1 MFRYIGDKVMTF
13 FTDLGGLVVMIFSVI
28 RSLPSQFGHIRL
40 LSEQMLAMGVNS
52 LPLIMLTS
60 VFTGAVAAWQAA
72 YQMEGYIPLRYLGTG
87 VSKAIFIE
95 LAPVL
100 TSLVVAGRV
109 GASIAAELGTMR
121 VTEQIDALETIAVDP
136 VGYLVT
142 PRIISGVIMLP
153 ILVIF
158 ANAIAMLGALVVVI
172 LMLDM
177 EPETFMNG
185 VKQFFKLSDII
196 LGLIKSTVFGLVIAL
211 MGCFHGFKA
220 DGGAQGVGLATTHA
234 VVASSVLILVS
245 DFVLA
250 TIMFNV
256 G

>member
-1 MFRYIGDKVMTF
+1 MFRYIGDKVLAF
-13 FTDLGGLVVMIFSVI
+13 FTDLGGILLMVAGAV
-28 RSLPSQFGHIRL
+28 RSLPSQFGHLKL
-40 LSEQMLAMGVNS
+40 LSDQMLAMGVNS
-52 LPLIMLTS
+52 LPLITLTS

-72 YQMEGYIPLRYLGTG
+72 YQMEGYVPLRYLGTG

-121 VTEQIDALETIAVDP
+121 VTEQIDALESLAIDP

-142 PRIISGVIMLP
+142 PRIISGLIMLP

-158 ANAIAMLGALVVVI
+158 ANAVAMGGALTVAL

-177 EPETFMNG
+177 EPETFWSG
-185 VKQFFKLSDII
+185 VKQFFAIGDVLS
-196 LGLIKSTVFGLVIAL
+196 GLTKAAVFGVLISL
-211 MGCFHGFKA
+211 LGCYHGFKA
-220 DGGAQGVGLATTHA
+220 SGGAQGVGRATTHA
-234 VVASSVLILVS
+234 VVASSVMILVS
-245 DFVLA
+245 DFVIA
-250 TIMFNV
+250 TILFNV